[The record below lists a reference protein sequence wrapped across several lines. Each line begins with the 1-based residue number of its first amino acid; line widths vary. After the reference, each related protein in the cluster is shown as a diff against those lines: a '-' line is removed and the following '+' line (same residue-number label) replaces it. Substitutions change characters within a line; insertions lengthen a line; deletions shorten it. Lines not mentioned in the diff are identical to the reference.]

1 MDSRETRSPS
11 VDPVEPDER
20 GSIEDYADGRV
31 PESQTQ
37 RTWDISLVRMGLT
50 VSASDLVFGYTIGLY
65 FGFWQAVLIS
75 LVISLV
81 IAVVSVGMG
90 MIGFRERIT
99 FALTTRFA
107 FGREGSR
114 LPSLVMA
121 VVIALFYGYILGIT
135 VAVFPGANNT
145 GVQLVYCI
153 VLGAIY
159 LVISGFGFAKGLKWM
174 GRVGVPLMVALVVV
188 ADVLTITHAGG
199 FGAILDAQPQKA
211 GGIALAA
218 LVGSGISKWMAGATI
233 SADIT
238 RFGRSASSVWTTT
251 LAEFVLGNFGFNLLG
266 LILGLGLRT
275 SDLGAAFGIIG
286 LTWLASIAFFVQ
298 SVTVETNE
306 LYAASL
312 ATANGAG
319 LSRRTTNL
327 IVALLGVAIGFYG
340 VSQGIIA
347 SFLTFIGYL
356 GYALPVI
363 PGIILVDYY
372 VVHRMNYSMALD
384 RLPAVNVRAVA
395 AFFVTVAI
403 NIVTGV
409 MGDSFWHVL
418 PLFGGIVY
426 LLFSIPQTA
435 AAWRSAPL
443 AATRGTTPGGAR

>member
-1 MDSRETRSPS
+1 
-11 VDPVEPDER
+11 
-20 GSIEDYADGRV
+20 
-31 PESQTQ
+31 
-37 RTWDISLVRMGLT
+37 
-50 VSASDLVFGYTIGLY
+50 
-65 FGFWQAVLIS
+65 
-75 LVISLV
+75 
-81 IAVVSVGMG
+81 
-90 MIGFRERIT
+90 
-99 FALTTRFA
+99 
-107 FGREGSR
+107 
-114 LPSLVMA
+114 
-121 VVIALFYGYILGIT
+121 
-135 VAVFPGANNT
+135 
-145 GVQLVYCI
+145 
-153 VLGAIY
+153 
-159 LVISGFGFAKGLKWM
+159 M
-174 GRVGVPLMVALVVV
+174 GRIGVPLMVALVVV
-188 ADVLTITHAGG
+188 ADVLTIVHAGG
-199 FGAILDAQPQKA
+199 LGAILNAQPQKA

-251 LAEFVLGNFGFNLLG
+251 FAEFIVGNFGFNLLG

-327 IVALLGVAIGFYG
+327 IVAVLGVVIGFYG

-363 PGIILVDYY
+363 PGIILADYY
-372 VVHRMNYSMALD
+372 IVHRMNYSVALD
-384 RLPAVNVRAVA
+384 RLPAVNTRAIV
-395 AFFVTVAI
+395 AFFVTIAI
-403 NIVTGV
+403 NIVTGL

-418 PLFGGIVY
+418 PLFGAVVY
-426 LLFSIPQTA
+426 LLLSIPQTR
-435 AAWRSAPL
+435 AAWRTTTMSGEPAGATGGESFEVRVRGPHRHRGDDVPRPVRGHRPGRPARGRGRAAGFRLRLGQRPREHPGVRPSRVPRTAPVL
-443 AATRGTTPGGAR
+443 RPLPLPGLRRGADDHPGARHGGDRDVVPQPRGRGQAGRHPRPAERRSVPAGPRHRGLPGRGGGHVARPAAAPGAARRRVLPGAHGALLGAAGRLQRRVHRLP

>member
-1 MDSRETRSPS
+1 MYQTDRRRSRALEG
-11 VDPVEPDER
+11 VDDF
-20 GSIEDYADGRV
+20 SNARV
-31 PESQTQ
+31 PTTQTQ

-65 FGFWQAVLIS
+65 FDFWQAVLIS

-99 FALTTRFA
+99 FALTTRFT
-107 FGREGSR
+107 FGRQGSR

-135 VAVFPGANNT
+135 VAVFPGASNT
-145 GVQLVYCI
+145 GLQLAYCI

-159 LVISGFGFAKGLKWM
+159 LTISAFGFARGLKWM
-174 GRVGVPLMVALVVV
+174 GRIGVPLMVVLVLV
-188 ADVLTITHAGG
+188 ADILTVVHAGG
-199 FGAILDAQPQKA
+199 FGAILDAEPQKP

-218 LVGSGISKWMAGATI
+218 LVGAGISKWMAGATI

-251 LAEFVLGNFGFNLLG
+251 FAEFVLGNFGFNLLG

-286 LTWLASIAFFVQ
+286 LTWLASLAFFVQ

-327 IVALLGVAIGFYG
+327 IVAVLGVGIGFYG

-347 SFLTFIGYL
+347 SFLAFIGYL

-363 PGIILVDYY
+363 PAIILADYY
-372 VVHRMNYSMALD
+372 IVHRMNYSAALE
-384 RLPAVNVRAVA
+384 RLPAVNVRAIA
-395 AFFVTVAI
+395 AFFITVAL
-403 NIVTGV
+403 NIVTGL
-409 MGDSFWHVL
+409 MGDAFWHVL
-418 PLFGGIVY
+418 PLFGAVVY
-426 LLFSIPQTA
+426 LLLSIPQTV
-435 AAWRSAPL
+435 AAWRTAPQPTASA
-443 AATRGTTPGGAR
+443 ASRGSVG

>member
-1 MDSRETRSPS
+1 
-11 VDPVEPDER
+11 
-20 GSIEDYADGRV
+20 
-31 PESQTQ
+31 
-37 RTWDISLVRMGLT
+37 MGLT

-135 VAVFPGANNT
+135 VAVFPGSKIT
-145 GVQLVYCI
+145 GLQLVYCV
-153 VLGAIY
+153 VLGVIY
-159 LVISGFGFAKGLKWM
+159 LVISGFGFAKGLTWM
-174 GRVGVPLMVALVVV
+174 GRVGVPLMVVLVVV
-188 ADVLTITHAGG
+188 ADVLTISHAGG
-199 FGAILDAQPQKA
+199 FGAIVNAQPEKA

-238 RFGRSASSVWTTT
+238 RFGRSASSVWITTF
-251 LAEFVLGNFGFNLLG
+251 AEFVLGNFGFNLLG

-275 SDLGAAFGIIG
+275 SDLGAAFGLIG
-286 LTWLASIAFFVQ
+286 LTWLASIAFFIQ

-327 IVALLGVAIGFYG
+327 IVAVLGVAIGFYG

-356 GYALPVI
+356 GYALPII
-363 PGIILVDYY
+363 PAIILADYY
-372 VVHRMNYSMALD
+372 IVHRRNYSMALD
-384 RLPAVNVRAVA
+384 QLPAVNVRAVA
-395 AFFVTVAI
+395 AFFITLAL
-403 NIVTGV
+403 NIVTGL
-409 MGDSFWHVL
+409 MGDAFWHVL

-426 LLFSIPQTA
+426 LLLSIPQTM
-435 AAWRSAPL
+435 AAWRTAPAHTVTASKG
-443 AATRGTTPGGAR
+443 AA

>member
-1 MDSRETRSPS
+1 MNSPDTLAAS
-11 VDPVEPDER
+11 AVVGDV
-20 GSIEDYADGRV
+20 EDYANARV
-31 PESQTQ
+31 PDSQTQ
-37 RTWDISLVRMGLT
+37 RTLDISLVRMGLT

-75 LVISLV
+75 LLVSLV

-90 MIGFRERIT
+90 MIGLRERIT
-99 FALTTRFA
+99 FALSTRFA

-135 VAVFPGANNT
+135 VAVFPGASHA
-145 GVQLVYCI
+145 GLQLVYC
-153 VLGAIY
+153 VALGAIY
-159 LVISGFGFAKGLKWM
+159 LVISGFGFAKGLTWM
-174 GRVGVPLMVALVVV
+174 GRVGVPLMIVLVVA
-188 ADVLTITHAGG
+188 ADVLTIVHAGG
-199 FGAILDAQPQKA
+199 FGAILNAQPQKA

-233 SADIT
+233 SADVT

-251 LAEFVLGNFGFNLLG
+251 FAEFVVGNFGFNLLG

-327 IVALLGVAIGFYG
+327 VVAVLGLGIGFYG

-363 PGIILVDYY
+363 PGIMLADYY
-372 VVHRMNYSMALD
+372 LVQRMNYSTPLD
-384 RLPAVNVRAVA
+384 RLPAVNVRAIA
-395 AFFVTVAI
+395 AFFVTVLL
-403 NIVTGV
+403 NIVTGLQ
-409 MGDSFWHVL
+409 GDTFWHVL

-426 LLFSIPQTA
+426 LLLSIPQTR
-435 AAWRSAPL
+435 AAWRSSP
-443 AATRGTTPGGAR
+443 RSGPRETTSVGGAG